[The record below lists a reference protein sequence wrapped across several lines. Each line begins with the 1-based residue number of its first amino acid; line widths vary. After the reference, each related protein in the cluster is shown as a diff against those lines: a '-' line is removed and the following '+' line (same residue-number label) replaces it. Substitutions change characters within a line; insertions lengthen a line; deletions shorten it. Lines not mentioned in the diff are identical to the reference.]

1 MEEYN
6 ISDSVAKRAREL
18 TIKILRDSGY
28 TDEEITRITKSQS
41 DSDDQVAKRLI
52 LEYDGSMMYA
62 ERVDLKG
69 EEYPVYRKKSA

>member
-41 DSDDQVAKRLI
+41 DSDDHRRI